1 MKTSSSPSQSVADV
15 GTTGPN
21 PLTIA
26 RFGFSLV
33 RGLNRAADDS
43 LNRAQMQR
51 FVAAGGEVRGRDPNR
66 PIGRNNP
73 PGYYFGGQQISEDR
87 ARAIQRVQTVRPQ
100 AGYQSPPMSGPPE
113 PLLNPPVPGGGSSG
127 SSGQGIPPGGS
138 RPPPPRGGTPPINPM
153 PPVPVRVNW
162 WPAAVISVIG
172 PYVLPGAKR
181 AGELGWEWY
190 QQGRP
195 LPKGPKTRRRRSP
208 HRGPGP
214 GARQGQGDPFPPGG
228 SPPQVTVN
236 VPPAPAARVP
246 RAERVASIL
255 GELGGDVYVNPR
267 RLPVPRTPAPRPVPP
282 PAKSPWSLA
291 TPFLPAMLSAFLVPG
306 GARARRRDPL
316 TQPQPDSPGA
326 AFPDNAPGLTPFYS
340 SGVSFGSFGPP
351 AGTVG
356 TNTCE
361 CKAPKPKRRKRK
373 RTVCYS
379 GTYIERADGTRKS
392 KKRKVPCK

>member
-1 MKTSSSPSQSVADV
+1 MKTSSAPSQSVADV
-15 GTTGPN
+15 GPPS

-26 RFGFSLV
+26 RFGFNLV

-100 AGYQSPPMSGPPE
+100 AGYQPPPSVGPPE

-127 SSGQGIPPGGS
+127 SSGQRIPPGGS
-138 RPPPPRGGTPPINPM
+138 RPPPPRGGTPPLNPI
-153 PPVPVRVNW
+153 PTVPVRVNW
-162 WPAAVISVIG
+162 WPAAVISVIA
-172 PYVLPGAKR
+172 PYVIPGAKR
-181 AGELGWEWY
+181 VGELGWEWY
-190 QQGRP
+190 QQGLP
-195 LPKGPKTRRRRSP
+195 LPKGPKTRRPRSP

-214 GARQGQGDPFPPGG
+214 GARPGQGDPFPRGG

-236 VPPAPAARVP
+236 MPAPREP
-246 RAERVASIL
+246 RADRVAGVL
-255 GELGGDVYVNPR
+255 ADLGGDIYVNPK
-267 RLPVPRTPAPRPVPP
+267 RLPIPRTPAPRPTAP
-282 PAKSPWSLA
+282 PATPAPGKSPWSFAL
-291 TPFLPAMLSAFLVPG
+291 PFLPSLLSAWTVPG
-306 GARARRRDPL
+306 KRSSRRRDPL
-316 TQPQPDSPGA
+316 TQPQPEEMPVAG
-326 AFPDNAPGLTPFYS
+326 PGLTPFYQP
-340 SGVSFGSFGPP
+340 GVSFSAFGPP

-361 CKAPKPKRRKRK
+361 CKAPRKKGRKKK

-379 GTYIERADGTRKS
+379 GTYIERADGTRKT
-392 KKRKVPCK
+392 KKRKVPCRV